1 MHLSK
6 YCDYALRSLM
16 YLGAR
21 SGNITAA
28 DEIAKAFGVS
38 TNHIVKSLQGLTK
51 ADHIQSISGRGGGYV
66 FNRPPSSVRV
76 GDVVKQLEPNLHMA
90 ECFSQEKNTCPLT
103 PGCGLELALSHAC
116 QTFIDTLN
124 QYTLEDLIA
133 SQTQKLLSLGEKP

>member
-6 YCDYALRSLM
+6 FCDYALRSLM

-21 SGNITAA
+21 PGSVTVA

-38 TNHIVKSLQGLTK
+38 SNHIVKSLQGLTR
-51 ADHIQSISGRGGGYV
+51 AGHVQSVSGRGGGYV
-66 FNRPPSSVRV
+66 LDRPPSSIRV

-103 PGCGLELALSHAC
+103 PGCGLESALSHAC
-116 QTFIDTLN
+116 QTFIETLN

-133 SQTQKLLSLGEKP
+133 SQTEKLLSIGEKP